1 MGYQETIE
9 YLFGLQKH
17 GIKFGLANS
26 SMLLELMGDP
36 HRQFR
41 SLHVAGTNGKGSTSL
56 FLATMLRA
64 AGYRVGLYTSPHLI
78 SFTERIR
85 IDAVPITEDR
95 VVDLAQRVRVR
106 SRGVRFGA
114 GGDPSSPT
122 FFEVTTAMAFTC
134 FAEEKV
140 DVAVIEVGMGG
151 RLDSTNVITPLV
163 SVITN
168 IDVEH
173 TEFLGASLEQI
184 AAEKAGIIKPGI
196 PVVTGAAQPEALSV
210 ISSRA
215 AELHAPL
222 FHLPEQFGPERLVR
236 GREQTFDYRGIRAS
250 HQGLRITM
258 AGRHQV
264 DNACLAVAA
273 TECLYGSGVAVSE
286 QAIRAGLEQAVWEG
300 RLERVA
306 LRPDIYLDGAH
317 NPAAARILA
326 AALRDMRGQY
336 RSLILVVGI
345 LADKDYQG
353 ILAEL
358 LPLSDQVVVTRPH
371 YARAL
376 DASRL
381 GELVTQLHGS
391 CSVTEGVGE
400 AIVEAKRR
408 ASAEDLIVIT
418 GSLYVVGDAR
428 AAILGNAG
436 TSSPLGVLKG

>member
-26 SMLLELMGDP
+26 LMLLELMGNP

-41 SLHVAGTNGKGSTSL
+41 ALHVAGTNGKGSTSL

-78 SFTERIR
+78 SFAERIR
-85 IDAVPITEDR
+85 IDSVPITEDR
-95 VVDLAQRVRVR
+95 VVDLAQRVRER
-106 SRGVRFGA
+106 SREVRFGA
-114 GGDPSSPT
+114 EGEPASPT

-134 FAEEKV
+134 FAEEQV
-140 DVAVIEVGMGG
+140 DIAVIEVGMGG

-173 TEFLGASLEQI
+173 TEFLGVSLEQI
-184 AAEKAGIIKPGI
+184 ATEKAGIIKPGI
-196 PVVTGAAQPEALSV
+196 PVITGAVQPEALGV

-222 FHLPEQFGPERLVR
+222 FRLSVDFGPERLVR
-236 GREQTFDYRGIRAS
+236 EGGYAFDYRGIRAS
-250 HQGLRITM
+250 LQGLRITM

-264 DNACLAVAA
+264 DNACLAIAA
-273 TECLYGSGVAVSE
+273 SECLHDSELAVSE
-286 QAIRAGLEQAVWEG
+286 QAVRAGLEQAVWEG

-326 AALRDMRGQY
+326 AALREMRDQY

-345 LADKDYQG
+345 LADKDHQG
-353 ILAEL
+353 ILSEL
-358 LPLSDQVVVTRPH
+358 LPLADQVVVTRPH
-371 YARAL
+371 YSRAL
-376 DASRL
+376 DSSRL
-381 GELVTQLHGS
+381 GELVQQLHGS
-391 CSVTEGVGE
+391 CSITEGVGE
-400 AIVEAKRR
+400 AIAEAKHR
-408 ASAEDLIVIT
+408 ASVEDLIVIT

-436 TSSPLGVLKG
+436 TSSPLGILKG